1 MATNRFENFTKA
13 MEKITEAQHL
23 LERGPASFYV
33 SEITGA
39 YDYLMN
45 RFAPFKEGDRVMLKE
60 QPMPMPSGWSGSA
73 HFLKRGALATVQSCD
88 CTPKGFVIAVVFDEE
103 SWIKENWDKNG
114 TKSKEVVLME
124 PDRKHQYSFGETALV
139 KV

>member
-13 MEKITEAQHL
+13 MEKITEAQML
-23 LERGPASFYV
+23 LQKGPCSYYV

-39 YDYLMN
+39 YDYLMD

-60 QPMPMPSGWSGSA
+60 RPDPMPGGWAGSA
-73 HFLKRGALATVQSCD
+73 HFLVRGALATVRSVD
-88 CTPKGFVIAVVFDEE
+88 CTPDGFVIAVIFDEE
-103 SWIKENWDKNG
+103 SWIKTNWDKNG
-114 TKSKEVVLME
+114 TQSTEVILME
-124 PDRKHQYSFGETALV
+124 PGRKHLYGFGETALV